1 MTSTM
6 PVWLPG
12 VLFVVVFL
20 GVGVLISLHP
30 RFRNSFRPSHQATG
44 QPTLFQKRPTG
55 SGVMSMDVVGLLHF
69 KSAGWWLGAVSGVA
83 LALAM
88 AQMPLPIAV
97 PATAA
102 ALLLAVLAYLRPK
115 RAVQSCNVDQNGAL
129 TLMRGDVRIPFDLNH
144 YRYIRLYSA
153 KNRAI
158 YLSEHARAVSRREAK
173 HVDVHGQCPVST
185 GRRRLQPLADC
196 RRFLC
201 RAARPGCP
209 VYQACVRA
217 GHTPTQRNNFFIS
230 PGWDVRPQ

>member
-1 MTSTM
+1 M

-30 RFRNSFRPSHQATG
+30 RFRNSFRPSHQAAG
-44 QPTLFQKRPTG
+44 QPTLFQKRPRG
-55 SGVMSMDVVGLLHF
+55 PGVMSMDVVGLLHL

-102 ALLLAVLAYLRPK
+102 ALLFAVLAYLRPK

-158 YLSEHARAVSRREAK
+158 IYPSMLVLYR
-173 HVDVHGQCPVST
+173 DVKPSMWT
-185 GRRRLQPLADC
+185 
-196 RRFLC
+196 
-201 RAARPGCP
+201 
-209 VYQACVRA
+209 
-217 GHTPTQRNNFFIS
+217 
-230 PGWDVRPQ
+230 

>member
-1 MTSTM
+1 
-6 PVWLPG
+6 
-12 VLFVVVFL
+12 
-20 GVGVLISLHP
+20 
-30 RFRNSFRPSHQATG
+30 
-44 QPTLFQKRPTG
+44 
-55 SGVMSMDVVGLLHF
+55 VMSMDVVGLLHF

-83 LALAM
+83 M

-102 ALLLAVLAYLRPK
+102 ALRLAVLAYLRPK

-129 TLMRGDVRIPFDLNH
+129 TLMRGDVRIPFLNH

-158 YLSEHARAVSRREAK
+158 YLSEHAGAVSRREAK
-173 HVDVHGQCPVST
+173 HVDVDGQCPVST
-185 GRRRLQPLADC
+185 GRRRARRLFLQPLADC

>member
-1 MTSTM
+1 
-6 PVWLPG
+6 
-12 VLFVVVFL
+12 
-20 GVGVLISLHP
+20 
-30 RFRNSFRPSHQATG
+30 
-44 QPTLFQKRPTG
+44 
-55 SGVMSMDVVGLLHF
+55 MSMDVVGLLHF

-158 YLSEHARAVSRREAK
+158 IYPSVLVLYR
-173 HVDVHGQCPVST
+173 DVKPSM
-185 GRRRLQPLADC
+185 
-196 RRFLC
+196 
-201 RAARPGCP
+201 
-209 VYQACVRA
+209 
-217 GHTPTQRNNFFIS
+217 
-230 PGWDVRPQ
+230 